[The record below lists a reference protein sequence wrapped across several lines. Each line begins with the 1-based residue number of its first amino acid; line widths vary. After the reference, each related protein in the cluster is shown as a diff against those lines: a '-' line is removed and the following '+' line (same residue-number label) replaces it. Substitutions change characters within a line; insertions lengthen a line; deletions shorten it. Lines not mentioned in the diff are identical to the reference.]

1 MIMHDFPNME
11 DTEVIAFDNG
21 LVDLPLSFT
30 AVDHLSRRNS
40 WKAKYVVQIGSPRSD
55 IIDQYI
61 YELPF
66 DWYLADYL
74 EVLND
79 EREMEYEYDYL
90 VYFNFSEKIGDDY
103 VKQEMIKFTGRK
115 DLILVKNEPCRFIL
129 YINVFS
135 VEERRKRLQ
144 SFTSLTE
151 ALNYVYKKD
160 KKKEHRIPEEIR
172 KALLEQWK
180 VDGPHVHLQANTK
193 QSKRAVRASSLR
205 KLMSFA
211 SNRPSNSKKGPG
223 RLATVGNFFGEI
235 RRKPIELSILEETPR
250 NTTNDSVL
258 PVDDEDKQ
266 DEKVHVGKEEKK
278 EEHKEEKKEEHKEEK
293 KEEHNADTSQN

>member
-1 MIMHDFPNME
+1 
-11 DTEVIAFDNG
+11 
-21 LVDLPLSFT
+21 
-30 AVDHLSRRNS
+30 
-40 WKAKYVVQIGSPRSD
+40 
-55 IIDQYI
+55 
-61 YELPF
+61 
-66 DWYLADYL
+66 
-74 EVLND
+74 
-79 EREMEYEYDYL
+79 
-90 VYFNFSEKIGDDY
+90 
-103 VKQEMIKFTGRK
+103 
-115 DLILVKNEPCRFIL
+115 
-129 YINVFS
+129 
-135 VEERRKRLQ
+135 LQ

-223 RLATVGNFFGEI
+223 RLATVGNFFGDI
-235 RRKPIELSILEETPR
+235 RRKTVELSVLEETPR

-258 PVDDEDKQ
+258 PIDDEDKK
-266 DEKVHVGKEEKK
+266 DEKVHKGKEEKREEHKGEHKEGHK
-278 EEHKEEKKEEHKEEK
+278 EEHKGEHKMEHKEEHKAEHKEEK
-293 KEEHNADTSQN
+293 KEEHNAETSQTNLL